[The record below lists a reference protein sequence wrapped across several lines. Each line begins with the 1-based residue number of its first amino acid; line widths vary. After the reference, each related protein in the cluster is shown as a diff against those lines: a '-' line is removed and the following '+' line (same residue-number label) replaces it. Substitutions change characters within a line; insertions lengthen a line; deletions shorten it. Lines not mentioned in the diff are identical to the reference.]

1 MSNVSEA
8 LDTIIEATK
17 YAEDTGNQDLA
28 DSLGNAY
35 QVLGNRV
42 ISDVMPSDA
51 QHNINES
58 YDKLRLE
65 TDLTRGTGTRDQ
77 EKHKLKARGE
87 TPEEAAE
94 NLSEA
99 VEELEARNVFERT
112 RAIENDE

>member
-1 MSNVSEA
+1 MSNE
-8 LDTIIEATK
+8 
-17 YAEDTGNQDLA
+17 
-28 DSLGNAY
+28 
-35 QVLGNRV
+35 
-42 ISDVMPSDA
+42 

-58 YDKLRLE
+58 HDKIRLE

-94 NLSEA
+94 SLSKA
-99 VEELEARNVFERT
+99 VEELEKRNVFERM